1 MGVFFGT
8 DGLRGK
14 VNGDLSYD
22 LAYRCGNA
30 LSSFAGVKAKILIG
44 TDTRKSASLIM
55 LGFACGAVNG
65 GARVTSVGVCP
76 TAGVSYL
83 TKTLG
88 YDFGVVISA
97 SHNPA
102 EFNGIK
108 IFDKTGIKLSE
119 KQEEQI
125 EKLFLKESALS
136 FDKLGTFEFLPK
148 YVNLYKEFLIN
159 SSDCLLDGLKIVLDL
174 SNGASSFIAP
184 KVFKKLKAKVIVL
197 SGKPDGL
204 NINRDCGALFTR
216 NLVEKVKK
224 CRADIGLAFD
234 GDSDRLIA
242 VDERGNVVDGD
253 KLIYLFACIYKKY
266 GRLTPSIIVGTRHTN
281 MGVEQTL
288 GDMGI
293 KLIRTEIG
301 DKYVSS
307 KLIEQNLLIGGE
319 QSGHIILRDKHV
331 TGDGILAGVM
341 LASILKKE
349 QKPLSSY
356 FNFECFKQ
364 ANINVEVHDKM
375 KVINSE
381 KLSKEI
387 EKEEQCL
394 CGKGRIMVRV
404 SGTEPFIRIMVE
416 TKSKQ
421 TSEVIAQ
428 KMAQIVSEVDRELW
442 CAELFVIWE
451 VSEKQHI

>member
-1 MGVFFGT
+1 MP
-8 DGLRGK
+8 
-14 VNGDLSYD
+14 
-22 LAYRCGNA
+22 
-30 LSSFAGVKAKILIG
+30 I
-44 TDTRKSASLIM
+44 
-55 LGFACGAVNG
+55 
-65 GARVTSVGVCP
+65 
-76 TAGVSYL
+76 
-83 TKTLG
+83 
-88 YDFGVVISA
+88 
-97 SHNPA
+97 
-102 EFNGIK
+102 
-108 IFDKTGIKLSE
+108 
-119 KQEEQI
+119 
-125 EKLFLKESALS
+125 
-136 FDKLGTFEFLPK
+136 
-148 YVNLYKEFLIN
+148 YVNLYKDFLIK

-174 SNGASSFIAP
+174 SNGASSFVAP

-197 SGKPDGL
+197 SGEPDGL
-204 NINRDCGALFTR
+204 NINKDCGALFTQ

-224 CRADIGLAFD
+224 CRADVGFAFD

-266 GRLTPSIIVGTRHTN
+266 GKLTLPAVVGTRHTN
-281 MGVEQTL
+281 MGVEL
-288 GDMGI
+288 ALKDMGI
-293 KLIRTEIG
+293 NLIRTEIG
-301 DKYVSS
+301 DKYVSA

-319 QSGHIILRDKHV
+319 QSGHIILRDNHV

-364 ANINVEVHDKM
+364 ANINIEVHDKM

-394 CGKGRIMVRV
+394 CGEGRIMVRV

-416 TKSKQ
+416 TKNNQ

-428 KMAQIVSEVDRELW
+428 KIAQIVSEVDRKFW

-451 VSEKQHI
+451 VREKQRI

>member
-30 LSSFAGVKAKILIG
+30 LSSFAGGKAKILIG

-55 LGFACGAVNG
+55 LGFACGAVND
-65 GARVTSVGVCP
+65 GAKVTSVGVCP

-136 FDKLGTFEFLPK
+136 FDKLGTFEFLPN
-148 YVNLYKEFLIN
+148 YVNLYKDFLIN
-159 SSDCLLDGLKIVLDL
+159 SSDCLLEGLKIVLDL

-266 GRLTPSIIVGTRHTN
+266 GRLTPSIVVGTRHTN
-281 MGVEQTL
+281 MGVEQAL

-301 DKYVSS
+301 DKYVSA

-319 QSGHIILRDKHV
+319 QS
-331 TGDGILAGVM
+331 
-341 LASILKKE
+341 E

-394 CGKGRIMVRV
+394 CGEGRIMVRV